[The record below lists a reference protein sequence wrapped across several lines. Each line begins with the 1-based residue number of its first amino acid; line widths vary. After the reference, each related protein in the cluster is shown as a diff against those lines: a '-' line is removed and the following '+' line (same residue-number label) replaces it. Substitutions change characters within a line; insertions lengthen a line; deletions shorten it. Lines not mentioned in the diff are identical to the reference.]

1 MRPLADPAVG
11 RLPASRTGARTQEHV
26 AKNGTSLVI
35 VESPT
40 KARTIANF
48 LPEGFVVEASVGHIR
63 DLPTSA
69 AEIPEEVKG
78 EAWARL
84 GIDVE
89 NDFRPLYVVP
99 PEKKKQ
105 VAKLKKL
112 LKDAKELYLAT
123 DEDREG
129 ESISWHLCE
138 VLAPGIPLRRLVFH
152 EITREAIQKALA
164 APRELDTRLVKAQE
178 TRRILDRLYGYEISP
193 ILWRKVKPKL
203 SAGRVQ
209 SVTIR
214 LIVERERERQR
225 FKKSTYWDLTG
236 TFSGKGKDDFANPA
250 FEAVLASLDGKRIAR
265 GKDFDSATGR
275 LRASDGGE
283 VVLIDEAQANELHK
297 RLSTSAWKV
306 EKIDRKP
313 YTDRPAPPFT
323 TSTLQQEANRKLRLS
338 ARATMQAAQRLYEN
352 GFITYMRT
360 DSTSLS
366 DGAVARSRELIG
378 QLYGKDYVPAQPR
391 QYRTKVKNAQ
401 EAHEAIR
408 PSMDFH
414 RPESIR
420 DQLGDREAKVYELIW
435 KRTMACQMEDAR
447 GHRMSLRIGD
457 GRAVFQASG
466 KTIEFPG
473 YLRAYVEGADDPE
486 AELADKEVVLP
497 DLREGQDVK
506 LLELEPKSHTT
517 QPPARYTEASLVKD
531 LEARGI
537 GRPSTYATIIDT
549 ILQRNYVVKQGAAL
563 VPTFTAVAVVRLM
576 EVYFTDLVDP
586 TFTARMEDD
595 LDMISLGEKEALPYL
610 HAFYF
615 GIAGGRGLKSLV
627 ESDIDAR
634 EVCTIPMGED
644 SEGRKVDIRVGKYG
658 PYLERGEER
667 ATIPEGLAPDEL
679 DMAKAEEILARGSG
693 PVELGVDSETELK
706 VYVRTGRYGPYVQL
720 GEDDDDPKRKS
731 LLPGMDQDSVTVD
744 DALRLLRLPRKVGV
758 DPGTGDDVLTDFGRY
773 GPYVK
778 RGTEAR
784 SLEKVEDIFEL
795 DLATALKRLAEAPAR
810 GGRRRASQVLRELG
824 TDPATGA
831 AIKVLEGPYGLYV
844 SDGTTNASLPKGSA
858 VEDAKLEQAIELIR
872 IREASGKGRK
882 KASRKKAS
890 KKKGAKKPGKKT
902 AKKAGKK
909 VSAGADDDGDAA
921 DGKAAPRKA
930 AKKVAKKAGKKT
942 AKKTTKKAAR
952 KATE

>member
-1 MRPLADPAVG
+1 M
-11 RLPASRTGARTQEHV
+11 
-26 AKNGTSLVI
+26 AKTGTSLVI

-48 LPEGFVVEASVGHIR
+48 LPAGFVVEASVGHIR
-63 DLPTSA
+63 DLPNSA
-69 AEIPEEVKG
+69 GEIPEEVKG
-78 EAWARL
+78 EPWARL
-84 GIDVE
+84 GIDVA
-89 NDFRPLYVVP
+89 NGFRPLYVVP

-112 LKDAKELYLAT
+112 LRDAREVYLAT

-129 ESISWHLCE
+129 ESISWHLVE
-138 VLAPGIPLRRLVFH
+138 VLEPNVPLRRLVFH
-152 EITREAIQKALA
+152 EITREAIQSALA
-164 APRELDTRLVKAQE
+164 SPRELDTRLVKAQE

-225 FKKSTYWDLTG
+225 FKKSNYWDLTG
-236 TFSGKGKDDFANPA
+236 TFAGRKAAALS
-250 FEAVLASLDGKRIAR
+250 FEAVLSTLDGKRVAR

-275 LRASDGGE
+275 LRDADAGE
-283 VVLIDEAQANELHK
+283 VVLVTEEMATTLLEQ
-297 RLSTSAWKV
+297 LSRSSWKV

-366 DGAVARSRELIG
+366 EGAVTRSRELIG
-378 QLYGKDYVPAQPR
+378 ELYGRDYIPAQPR
-391 QYRTKVKNAQ
+391 LYRTKVKNAQ

-414 RPESIR
+414 TPDSIR
-420 DQLGDREAKVYELIW
+420 GQLGDREAKVYELIW

-447 GHRMSLRIGD
+447 GHRMGLRIGD
-457 GRAVFQASG
+457 GRAIFQASG

-486 AELADKEVVLP
+486 AELADKEIVLP
-497 DLREGQDVK
+497 DLEQGQAVD
-506 LLELEPKSHTT
+506 LRRLEPKSHTT

-576 EVYFTDLVDP
+576 EVYFTELVDAR
-586 TFTARMEDD
+586 FTARMEDD
-595 LDMISLGEKEALPYL
+595 LDAISLGEKEALPYL
-610 HAFYF
+610 QAFYF
-615 GIAGGRGLKSLV
+615 GLDGVRGLKDLV
-627 ESDIDAR
+627 ESEIDAR
-634 EVCTIPMGED
+634 EVCTIPLGLD
-644 SEGRKVDIRVGKYG
+644 AEGRQIDIRVGRYG

-667 ATIPEGLAPDEL
+667 ATIPDGLAPDEL
-679 DMAKAEEILARGSG
+679 DIAKAEELLERGSG
-693 PVELGVDSETELK
+693 PVELGLDSESGLT

-720 GEDDDDPKRKS
+720 GEDDSEPKRKS
-731 LLPGMDQDSVTVD
+731 ILPGMTMETMTLD
-744 DALRLLRLPRKVGV
+744 DALKLLRLPRKVGV
-758 DPGTGDDVLTDFGRY
+758 DPANGEDVLTDFGRY

-784 SLEKVEDIFEL
+784 SLEKVEDIFEIE
-795 DLATALKRLAEAPAR
+795 LAAALLRLAEAPAR

-824 TDPATGA
+824 PDPSTGA
-831 AIKVLEGPYGLYV
+831 VIKVLEGPYGYYV
-844 SDGTTNASLPKGSA
+844 SDGTTNASLPKGSEPA
-858 VEDAKLEQAIELIR
+858 DANLQQAIDLIR
-872 IREASGKGRK
+872 AREASGKGRRGK
-882 KASRKKAS
+882 KAAKKSA
-890 KKKGAKKPGKKT
+890 KKKTVKKGAKKTATKAGTSATVEPAAASAKPAKKS
-902 AKKAGKK
+902 AKKAAKK
-909 VSAGADDDGDAA
+909 PA
-921 DGKAAPRKA
+921 KKT
-930 AKKVAKKAGKKT
+930 AKKVAKKSVAGQGGDGT
-942 AKKTTKKAAR
+942 AL
-952 KATE
+952 

>member
-1 MRPLADPAVG
+1 MAK
-11 RLPASRTGARTQEHV
+11 TGI
-26 AKNGTSLVI
+26 SLVI

-69 AEIPEEVKG
+69 KEIPEEVKG
-78 EAWARL
+78 ESWARL

-89 NDFRPLYVVP
+89 NEFRPLYVVP
-99 PEKKKQ
+99 PEKRKQ
-105 VAKLKKL
+105 VAKLRKL
-112 LKDAKELYLAT
+112 VKEAKELYLAT

-129 ESISWHLCE
+129 ESISWHLVE
-138 VLAPGIPLRRLVFH
+138 VLEPKIPLRRLVFH
-152 EITREAIQKALA
+152 EITREAIRSALA
-164 APRELDTRLVKAQE
+164 SPRELDTRLVKAQE

-236 TFSGKGKDDFANPA
+236 SFAARPSRDGQTFD
-250 FEAVLASLDGKRIAR
+250 AVLSGLDGKRVAR
-265 GKDFDSATGR
+265 GKDFDSTTGR
-275 LRASDGGE
+275 LRASDAGE
-283 VVLIDEAQANELHK
+283 VVLIDEATAQELQE
-297 RLSTSAWKV
+297 RLLRSTWKV
-306 EKIDRKP
+306 EKVDRKP

-338 ARATMQAAQRLYEN
+338 ARATMQAAQRLYES

-366 DGAVARSRELIG
+366 EGAIARSRELIG
-378 QLYGKDYVPAQPR
+378 QLYGRDYLPAQPR

-420 DQLGDREAKVYELIW
+420 DQLGAREAKLYELIW

-447 GHRMSLRIGD
+447 GHRMGLRIGD

-497 DLREGQDVK
+497 DLREGQAVD
-506 LLELEPKSHTT
+506 LTRLEPKSHTT
-517 QPPARYTEASLVKD
+517 QPPARYTEASLVKE

-549 ILQRNYVVKQGAAL
+549 ILQRNYVVKQGSAL
-563 VPTFTAVAVVRLM
+563 VPTFTALAVVRLM
-576 EVYFTDLVDP
+576 EVHFTELVDAR
-586 TFTARMEDD
+586 FTARMEDD
-595 LDMISLGEKEALPYL
+595 LDAISLGEKEALPYL
-610 HAFYF
+610 RSFYF
-615 GIAGGRGLKSLV
+615 GADGDHGLKGLIGS
-627 ESDIDAR
+627 EIDAR
-634 EVCTIPMGED
+634 EVCTIPLGKD
-644 SEGRKVDIRVGKYG
+644 ATGRQIDIRVGKYG
-658 PYLERGEER
+658 PYLEREEER
-667 ATIPEGLAPDEL
+667 ATIPEALAPDEL
-679 DMAKAEEILARGSG
+679 DMAKAEELLARGSG
-693 PVELGVDSETELK
+693 PVELGRDPETELP

-731 LLPGMDQDSVTVD
+731 LLPGMEMESVALE

-758 DPGTGDDVLTDFGRY
+758 DPASGEDVLADFGRY

-778 RGTEAR
+778 RGTDAR
-784 SLEKVEDIFEL
+784 SLDKPEDIFQIQ
-795 DLATALKRLAEAPAR
+795 LAEALARLAEAPAR

-824 TDPATGA
+824 PDPATGA
-831 AIKVLEGPYGLYV
+831 VIKVLEGPYGLYV
-844 SDGTTNASLPKGSA
+844 SDGTTNASLPKGSEA
-858 VEDAKLEQAIELIR
+858 AEASLEQAIDLIR
-872 IREASGKGRK
+872 VREASGKGRGK
-882 KASRKKAS
+882 KAARKK
-890 KKKGAKKPGKKT
+890 T
-902 AKKAGKK
+902 
-909 VSAGADDDGDAA
+909 
-921 DGKAAPRKA
+921 
-930 AKKVAKKAGKKT
+930 AKKVAKKV
-942 AKKTTKKAAR
+942 AKKSATDATKKKSSRKVAKKSGSGRAAG
-952 KATE
+952 